1 MHGVRQ
7 PGVLFS
13 LLLVTLFTNA
23 RRTDSQATVDLQNAK
38 SYGLSVSV
46 DEVLLTFH
54 AADTHGLPI
63 NDLKLEE
70 LSLVDNGKPPR
81 KILSFQSV
89 RDLPLRAG
97 ILIDTSESMQQDL
110 AGNQAI
116 SIKYLQRLVRQ
127 PTDLAFVMKFGPV
140 AEIAQAWTGDSNA
153 LAAGIRR
160 FTATRTSHLHGTALF
175 NAVYQAC
182 LNQFGHIDR
191 AGSGN
196 FILLFSDGE
205 DNAGNTSL
213 KNVIDQCQHTNT
225 AIYAFRTDTKV
236 SFGSAGP
243 KILADLASQS
253 GGRVFNA
260 NESDAEID
268 SDLRMIEANL
278 RNQYRL
284 IYRPAELAHDGSFHR
299 ISLRAP
305 ERVDNIVIRSGY
317 YAPFH

>member
-127 PTDLAFVMKFGPV
+127 PTDLAFVMKFGQSPRSHRPGPAIATRSPQASAGLPRPEQVISMAQRFSTLSTRHVSTSSATSIGQV
-140 AEIAQAWTGDSNA
+140 AEISSC
-153 LAAGIRR
+153 
-160 FTATRTSHLHGTALF
+160 FSPTAKTMPGTPL
-175 NAVYQAC
+175 
-182 LNQFGHIDR
+182 
-191 AGSGN
+191 
-196 FILLFSDGE
+196 
-205 DNAGNTSL
+205 
-213 KNVIDQCQHTNT
+213 
-225 AIYAFRTDTKV
+225 
-236 SFGSAGP
+236 
-243 KILADLASQS
+243 
-253 GGRVFNA
+253 
-260 NESDAEID
+260 
-268 SDLRMIEANL
+268 
-278 RNQYRL
+278 
-284 IYRPAELAHDGSFHR
+284 
-299 ISLRAP
+299 
-305 ERVDNIVIRSGY
+305 
-317 YAPFH
+317 